1 MISSPIAVDIA
12 SLPPAGAASASPPR
26 VADILA
32 RVPAL
37 AAEIAKGAA
46 RRDQT
51 RELPFEAFRLIR
63 EAGIGTLR
71 IPAALGGP
79 GGTVENYIDVIAR
92 LAAADSNVAHS
103 LRSHFNFTETLA
115 LDPEGGKARRYLDE
129 VLAGKLFAGAHT
141 ELGTARPGDVTTR
154 LTSTPAGWRLNGRK
168 WYATGTAFADY
179 ATFSAKN
186 DADEVV
192 SVLIPVGRAGI
203 AVLDDWD
210 GMGQRLTASG
220 GVLLDDVEVFEDEIS
235 ARALD
240 GRIGRHT
247 STLRQ
252 LHLAASAAGAV
263 RAVLNEGIA
272 YVRDHARPA
281 AHSPAASA
289 REDHFIQELV
299 GEIAAASF
307 AVDALVA
314 ESARALD
321 RSAAAFAAGD
331 EAVLDAALVESA
343 LTTSR
348 TQIVASRLALRAAE
362 QIFDLG
368 GASTTSSKY
377 NFDRHWRN
385 IRTVFSHNPLLHKA
399 RVVGDYYLNG
409 TTTHLRE
416 GKVF

>member
-1 MISSPIAVDIA
+1 MSAPSTTSSVALFPPVSAAQPA
-12 SLPPAGAASASPPR
+12 S

-46 RRDQT
+46 ERDKT

-71 IPAALGGP
+71 LPQALGGP
-79 GGTVENYIDVIAR
+79 GGTIENYIDVISR
-92 LAAADSNVAHS
+92 LAAADSNVAHA
-103 LRSHFNFTETLA
+103 LRSHFNFTEGLVLA
-115 LDPEGGKARRYLDE
+115 PEGPKAQRYVKE
-129 VLAGKLFAGAHT
+129 VLAGKLFGGAHT

-154 LTSTPAGWRLNGRK
+154 LTRTQDGWRLNGRK
-168 WYATGTAFADY
+168 WYATGTAFADF
-179 ATFSAKN
+179 ASFSAIDDDGN
-186 DADEVV
+186 DAF
-192 SVLIPVGRAGI
+192 LLLPVDRPGI
-203 AVLDDWD
+203 SILDDWD

-220 GVLLDDVEVFEDEIS
+220 SVVLDNVEVFEDEIS
-235 ARALD
+235 HRSLNNN
-240 GRIGRHT
+240 IGRHT

-263 RAVLNEGIA
+263 RAVLNEGTA
-272 YVRDHARPA
+272 FVRDRSRLA

-289 REDHFIQELV
+289 REDLFIQELV

-307 AVDALVA
+307 AVDTLVA

-321 RSAAAFAAGD
+321 RSAALFEAGD
-331 EAVLDAALVESA
+331 EAALDEALLQST

-368 GASTTSSKY
+368 GASATSSKY

-409 TTTHLRE
+409 ASTHLRE